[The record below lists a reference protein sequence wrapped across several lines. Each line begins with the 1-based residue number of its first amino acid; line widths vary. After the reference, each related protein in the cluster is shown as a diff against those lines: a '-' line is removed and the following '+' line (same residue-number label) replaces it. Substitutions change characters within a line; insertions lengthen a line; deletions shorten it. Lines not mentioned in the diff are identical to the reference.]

1 MPWTANQAKEPGM
14 IHIASAARALEAQSS
29 GVWICEHGQAIR
41 KERHGTPLFKS
52 GHFTQTLVV
61 DQRIWFVDVR
71 RATSGKQSPLGDCG
85 GSGSIHGPLKIG
97 LV

>member
-1 MPWTANQAKEPGM
+1 MRTWIGDKEG
-14 IHIASAARALEAQSS
+14 ETWDSS
-29 GVWICEHGQAIR
+29 
-41 KERHGTPLFKS
+41 FKS